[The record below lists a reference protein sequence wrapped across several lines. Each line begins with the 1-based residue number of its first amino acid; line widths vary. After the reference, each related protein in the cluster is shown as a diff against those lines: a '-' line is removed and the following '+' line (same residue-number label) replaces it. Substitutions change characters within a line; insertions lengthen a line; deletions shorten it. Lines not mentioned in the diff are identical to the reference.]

1 MATVKQALEDIEKTI
16 REALE
21 VPENA
26 QIRKLL
32 ADNGGFTGEITADG
46 QSWFSF
52 YVGKDGAE
60 VFEA

>member
-21 VPENA
+21 VPDNA

-32 ADNGGFTGEITADG
+32 FDNGEYTGEISAD
-46 QSWFSF
+46 SKKWYRFS
-52 YVGKDGAE
+52 VGKDQPE
-60 VFEA
+60 IFED